1 MLLMFI
7 KPFIIQF
14 NLDYVSFLFLLTF
27 SSSLFILNLL
37 SITYNEKNLL
47 IIFLCIELIFLSI
60 GLNFAFFSLL
70 HIKTS
75 QIITLFILT
84 IAATESSIGLGIL
97 INYYRLKQ
105 NITFTCLT
113 DLKY

>member
-1 MLLMFI
+1 MFI

-14 NLDYVSFLFLLTF
+14 NLDYISFLFLLTF
-27 SSSLFILNLL
+27 SSSLFMLNLL
-37 SITYNEKNLL
+37 AITYNEQNLL
-47 IIFLCIELIFLSI
+47 IIFLCIELIFLSV

-84 IAATESSIGLGIL
+84 IAATESSIGLSIL
-97 INYYRLKQ
+97 INCYRLKH
-105 NITFTCLT
+105 NITFAHLT
-113 DLKY
+113 DLRY

>member
-7 KPFIIQF
+7 KPFVIQF
-14 NLDYVSFLFLLTF
+14 NLDYISFLFLLTF
-27 SSSLFILNLL
+27 SSSLFIWNLL
-37 SITYNEKNLL
+37 ALTYNEKNLL
-47 IIFLCIELIFLSI
+47 IIFLSVELIFLSI

-70 HIKTS
+70 HVKIS

-84 IAATESSIGLGIL
+84 TAATESSIGLGIL
-97 INYYRLKQ
+97 INCYRLRQ
-105 NITFTCLT
+105 NITFNNLN